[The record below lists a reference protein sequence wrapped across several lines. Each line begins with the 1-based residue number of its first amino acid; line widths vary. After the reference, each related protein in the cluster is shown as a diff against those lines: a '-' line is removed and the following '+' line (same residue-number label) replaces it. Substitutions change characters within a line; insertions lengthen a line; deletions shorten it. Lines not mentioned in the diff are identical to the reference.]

1 MNQTQTP
8 SSPAGMPDPRLF
20 LGGRRQHGSTGRTIE
35 VENPATGET
44 FCEVADATAADA
56 LAALDV
62 AVGAQETWAA
72 TPPRERGEILRR
84 AYEILTARTEELAE
98 LITLEMGKSLAE
110 SRSEVAY
117 GADYLRWFS
126 EEAVRIGG
134 EWRTN
139 AAGNARLVIMR
150 QPVGPCLLII
160 PWNAPIA
167 MPARKIGPAVA
178 AGCTMIVKPAA
189 QTPLTSL
196 FLAEVLAA
204 AGLPDG
210 VLSVLP
216 TSDPGALS
224 DVLLADPRLRKIS
237 FTGSTPV
244 GRMLLAKAAPNVLRT
259 SMELGGNAPFI
270 VCADADV
277 DAAVEG
283 AMLAKMR
290 NNAEACIAAN
300 RFLVHAHVADEFA
313 AKLSARMVGLRTGDG
328 MDPGVE
334 VGPLIDARQRDKVTE
349 LVADATSRGARIVAT
364 GESPAGAG
372 YFYPPT
378 VITDIP
384 ASARLNREEIFG
396 PVAPITTFTDDDEAV
411 RMANDTE
418 FGLVSYLYT
427 RDVGRAVRLTE
438 QLQTGMVGLNRG
450 LVSDPAAPFGG
461 VKQSGLGREGGSA
474 GIEEYLET
482 KYVAWGL

>member
-1 MNQTQTP
+1 
-8 SSPAGMPDPRLF
+8 
-20 LGGRRQHGSTGRTIE
+20 
-35 VENPATGET
+35 
-44 FCEVADATAADA
+44 
-56 LAALDV
+56 
-62 AVGAQETWAA
+62 
-72 TPPRERGEILRR
+72 
-84 AYEILTARTEELAE
+84 
-98 LITLEMGKSLAE
+98 
-110 SRSEVAY
+110 
-117 GADYLRWFS
+117 
-126 EEAVRIGG
+126 
-134 EWRTN
+134 
-139 AAGNARLVIMR
+139 
-150 QPVGPCLLII
+150 
-160 PWNAPIA
+160 
-167 MPARKIGPAVA
+167 
-178 AGCTMIVKPAA
+178 
-189 QTPLTSL
+189 
-196 FLAEVLAA
+196 
-204 AGLPDG
+204 
-210 VLSVLP
+210 
-216 TSDPGALS
+216 
-224 DVLLADPRLRKIS
+224 
-237 FTGSTPV
+237 
-244 GRMLLAKAAPNVLRT
+244 
-259 SMELGGNAPFI
+259 
-270 VCADADV
+270 
-277 DAAVEG
+277 
-283 AMLAKMR
+283 
-290 NNAEACIAAN
+290 
-300 RFLVHAHVADEFA
+300 
-313 AKLSARMVGLRTGDG
+313 